1 MRFFITGAAGF
12 TGFEVG
18 RYLVAAGHTVYG
30 LHRRPIQSQVLI
42 AAGIHPVAGTLET
55 LAEISLPAIDVV
67 IHCAAMIGQWE
78 SSDAYNKVN
87 VTGTIQAVE
96 KAIANGAKRFIHIS
110 TDMVLFDDEDCIG
123 ATEEHPLGNVTFP
136 YASSKRQAELALQ
149 SYHSTIEIVI
159 LRPRMIW
166 GTTANPLYKSMKAAA
181 VSKKFLWLNNGLAVT
196 SVTHVLNLAHAIELA
211 ATHKAAAGEIFHVA
225 DAEEHTLQFFWQQQ
239 LQTEQLQLPTAS
251 IPGWIARV
259 IANCIEPVWHLLR
272 IKKAPPISKIAAYSF
287 STSFTLSAKKI
298 QQTLG
303 YHPIINF
310 DAGIAAM
317 IKDKR

>member
-12 TGFEVG
+12 TGLEVG

-30 LHRRPIQSQVLI
+30 LHRRPVQSQVLVD
-42 AAGIHPVAGTLET
+42 AGIHPVAGTLET

-67 IHCAAMIGQWE
+67 IHFAAMIGQWE

-96 KAIANGAKRFIHIS
+96 KAIAIGAKRFIHIS
-110 TDMVLFDDEDCIG
+110 TDMVLFEGEDCIG
-123 ATEEHPLGNVTFP
+123 ATEEHPLGHVTFP
-136 YASSKRQAELALQ
+136 YASSKRQAELILQ

-225 DAEEHTLQFFWQQQ
+225 DAEEHTLQSFWQQQ

-287 STSFTLSAKKI
+287 STSFTLNAKKI